1 MSKCEGRIVDAP
13 VDPEERDAL
22 RRKLIDAEA
31 VRVLARKGRTLITEN
46 AIGLVQAAAG
56 VDGSNVD
63 AGELAL
69 LPVDPDASAAALRT
83 GLQ

>member
-1 MSKCEGRIVDAP
+1 M
-13 VDPEERDAL
+13 
-22 RRKLIDAEA
+22 RRKLIDDEA

-63 AGELAL
+63 AAELAL
-69 LPVDPDASAAALRT
+69 LPVDPDGSAAALRDGCVNCST
-83 GLQ
+83 SRSAW